1 LFDDE
6 QAACQDARR
15 VPHNSHILYIQG
27 RRMSKPA
34 SRSTAHFQPGIL
46 AAVPRAT
53 RYLTLS
59 VAQPARVESI
69 KAALSALA
77 AVADGD
83 EVVVGVGASLAEQL
97 GARIDGL
104 KPFPRFP
111 GAKVEI
117 PVTPAAQASL
127 WCWIRGDDRG
137 TILHTSRA
145 IEAAVGGAFR
155 IEAVVDGFR
164 HREGRDL
171 TGYVDGTENPK
182 GAKAQR
188 TAFVADRGAGEGEGM
203 SGSSFVAVQQWLHDF
218 RAFDAMSTREQD
230 HAIGRRKRDDVELGN
245 APESAHVK
253 RTAQESFEPEA
264 FVLRRS
270 MPWMDGKRAGLM
282 FTAFAASFD
291 AYEAQ
296 MRRMA
301 GIDDG
306 VIDAM
311 FRFTQPLT
319 GAYFWC
325 PPVKRGRVDF
335 GRLLK

>member
-1 LFDDE
+1 M
-6 QAACQDARR
+6 
-15 VPHNSHILYIQG
+15 NKKSI
-27 RRMSKPA
+27 
-34 SRSTAHFQPGIL
+34 RSITHFQPGIL
-46 AAVPRAT
+46 AAVPRAA

-59 VAQPARVESI
+59 VAQPARVEHI

-83 EVVVGVGASLAEQL
+83 DVVVGIGASLAAQL

-111 GAKVEI
+111 GAKVAI
-117 PVTPAAQASL
+117 PVTPATRASL

-145 IEAAVGGAFR
+145 IEAAVGDALR
-155 IEAVVDGFR
+155 VEAVVDGFR

-171 TGYVDGTENPK
+171 SGYVDGTENPK

-188 TAFVADRGAGEGEGM
+188 TAFAAGRGAGLD
-203 SGSSFVAVQQWLHDF
+203 GSSFVAVQQWLHDF
-218 RAFDAMSTREQD
+218 RAFDAMSAREQD
-230 HAIGRRKRDDVELGN
+230 HTIGRRKRDDVELGN
-245 APESAHVK
+245 APASAHVK
-253 RTAQESFEPEA
+253 RTAQENFEPEA

-270 MPWMDGKRAGLM
+270 MPWIDGERAGLM
-282 FTAFAASFD
+282 FTAFGATFD
-291 AYEAQ
+291 AFEAQ
-296 MRRMA
+296 LRRMA

-306 VIDAM
+306 VTDAL

-325 PPVKRGRVDF
+325 PPVKRAKVDF
-335 GRLLK
+335 GRLLN